1 MSHVVQFLVG
11 RGAEVNIANHRVFT
25 ALLLA
30 AGAGDYEIVEL
41 LLSKANVELKAHDGK
56 TALHMAATE
65 NQADV
70 AKLLLDKGH
79 AETESRDEQNWTALH
94 WATQRGHGTITKVL
108 LDNGADPE
116 AKDNEGFIPRQRA
129 ENQGHTQV
137 LEVLEEYQRSRDERL
152 GSGSV

>member
-1 MSHVVQFLVG
+1 M
-11 RGAEVNIANHRVFT
+11 
-25 ALLLA
+25 
-30 AGAGDYEIVEL
+30 
-41 LLSKANVELKAHDGK
+41 ELKAHDGK

-65 NQADV
+65 NQVDV

-79 AETESRDEQNWTALH
+79 AETESRDEENWTALH

-129 ENQGHTQV
+129 ENRGHTQV
-137 LEVLEEYQRSRDERL
+137 LKALEEYQRSRDERL